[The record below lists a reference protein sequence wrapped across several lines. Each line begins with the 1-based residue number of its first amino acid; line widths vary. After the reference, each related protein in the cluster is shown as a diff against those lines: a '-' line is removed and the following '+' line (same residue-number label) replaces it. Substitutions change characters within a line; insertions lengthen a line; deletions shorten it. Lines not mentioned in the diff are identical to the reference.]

1 MGRDTR
7 SSHLKIPVTMRAS
20 RLSARIARFVVPAG
34 LLDVYSAARQKRR
47 AKRFVEPLF
56 KLPSRSITDIFPGIE
71 RASVQLNLAHV
82 PDRPEMV
89 MPLAETLIIGAICQW
104 LKPRRTF
111 EIGTYRGATALAIA
125 MNSPGDV
132 TVFTL
137 DLPPRR
143 KEDGH
148 VDDEI
153 GSAYR
158 GTPAGSRITQLYGDS
173 TTLDF
178 RPYERSMDLVL
189 VDGNHD
195 ERFVT
200 ADSANALRIL
210 KPSGVIVWDDYLW
223 DRKYPECAGVTRSLD
238 KLSEE
243 YDIANI
249 AGTRLAV
256 YRR

>member
-1 MGRDTR
+1 
-7 SSHLKIPVTMRAS
+7 MRAS
-20 RLSARIARFVVPAG
+20 RLPARIARFVVPAG
-34 LLDVYSAARQKRR
+34 LLDIYSAARQKRR

-56 KLPSRSITDIFPGIE
+56 KLPKRSITDIFPGIE
-71 RASVQLNLAHV
+71 STSVRLNLAHV

-89 MPLAETLIIGAICQW
+89 MPLAEALTIGAICQW

-125 MNSPGDV
+125 MNSPDDGV
-132 TVFTL
+132 VFTL
-137 DLPPRR
+137 DLPPAR
-143 KEDGH
+143 KDHGQA
-148 VDDEI
+148 DNEI

-158 GTPAGSRITQLYGDS
+158 GTAAGNKITQLYGDS
-173 TTLDF
+173 TTFDF
-178 RPYERSMDLVL
+178 QPYERSMDLVL

-195 ERFVT
+195 ERFVNV
-200 ADSANALRIL
+200 DSANALRMI
-210 KPSGVIVWDDYLW
+210 KPTGVIIWDDYLW

-238 KLSEE
+238 RLSEE
-243 YDIANI
+243 HDIANI